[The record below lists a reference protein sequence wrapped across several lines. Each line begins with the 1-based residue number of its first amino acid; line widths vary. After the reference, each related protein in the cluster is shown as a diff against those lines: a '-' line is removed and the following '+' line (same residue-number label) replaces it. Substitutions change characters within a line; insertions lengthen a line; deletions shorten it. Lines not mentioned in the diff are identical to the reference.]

1 MALPPKRNMEGDFIT
16 PSRRPVDSAIANG
29 SDSTVQR
36 SIEQELADLRRY
48 LVRLNFSKAR
58 SEGYSSV
65 RSNNDLVLDLTDEN
79 QDQQMIQET
88 AYLSKQSPEL
98 EGAQGYGRSG
108 GIFSGD
114 QNTIP
119 KEMDEALEAAKDL
132 MIAAE
137 GESLE
142 VQRQMLSEIQDAHPQ
157 LFVTDKTNLV
167 GNPLVKMAQRMS
179 EEMNKS
185 TLSGQRR
192 AKRQNSVKR
201 TQTFY

>member
-1 MALPPKRNMEGDFIT
+1 
-16 PSRRPVDSAIANG
+16 
-29 SDSTVQR
+29 
-36 SIEQELADLRRY
+36 
-48 LVRLNFSKAR
+48 
-58 SEGYSSV
+58 
-65 RSNNDLVLDLTDEN
+65 
-79 QDQQMIQET
+79 MIQET

-119 KEMDEALEAAKDL
+119 KEMDMALEAAKDL

-201 TQTFY
+201 QQTFY